1 MSNNNTQNTFD
12 PLFLKLPPEF
22 QKKMEEE
29 SKKRAEEFDKT
40 LNNVVQKI
48 SDAGWTLPMEM
59 GIYPINVL
67 GQTNEIS
74 DVSKFFVWYFT
85 GDNHSSFEKLIHNI
99 QTSNI
104 DEKFKPAI
112 NQCVFAYENNQ
123 YIICV
128 VTLLTVIEGILS
140 SFYPDKTNTKMKAVC
155 KRQVEKF
162 SSSEH
167 IIEKHVWNS
176 YKNFIN
182 KLYYSTEFSN
192 NEPTFINRHWLLH
205 GRSAYNVNQEDCLR
219 LFNAIDTICCVSGK

>member
-112 NQCVFAYENNQ
+112 NHLCCDITYCDRG
-123 YIICV
+123 YIV
-128 VTLLTVIEGILS
+128 LFLS
-140 SFYPDKTNTKMKAVC
+140 
-155 KRQVEKF
+155 R
-162 SSSEH
+162 
-167 IIEKHVWNS
+167 
-176 YKNFIN
+176 
-182 KLYYSTEFSN
+182 
-192 NEPTFINRHWLLH
+192 
-205 GRSAYNVNQEDCLR
+205 
-219 LFNAIDTICCVSGK
+219 